1 MERYLVYCMDKD
13 YNNEGN
19 AKCGL
24 YRIVEV
30 WDSVED
36 DRLTNERKAI
46 EKWKRATNCEF
57 LQIKLQEVIDD
68 NPVWTATEIFDE
80 GQTDGEYYVMVQHL
94 PKFIK
99 R

>member
-13 YNNEGN
+13 YNDNGIAE
-19 AKCGL
+19 CGL

-30 WDSVED
+30 WGLVEN
-36 DRLTNERKAI
+36 DRIGNERKAV
-46 EKWKRATNCEF
+46 EEWKRAINCEF
-57 LQIKLQEVIDD
+57 LEIELQDVVYD

-80 GQTDGEYYVMVQHL
+80 EQTDGEYYVMVQHL